1 MAKVQ
6 KSRLTARCW
15 KVDTSSEFVFHEPVT
30 DRTSRQSARDDRAA
44 KLPKPIWRGW
54 LHLIW
59 FPLSLIAGT
68 FLIVAARGAAAVTAA
83 GVYAVAVGAMFGT
96 SALYHRVDW
105 RLATKRILQRCDHL
119 MIFVLI
125 AGTATPM
132 YQLAASQRYGRVCS
146 IVTWALATAAAGLH
160 LARMEAPERVI
171 GGTYIALAAVAAMAL
186 PLVWIHAGPVAGGL
200 AVAGVLLYVAGALAY
215 HYRRPDPAPSVFG
228 YHEVFHAFVCAA
240 ATCHYVAVFIFLT

>member
-1 MAKVQ
+1 M
-6 KSRLTARCW
+6 
-15 KVDTSSEFVFHEPVT
+15 T
-30 DRTSRQSARDDRAA
+30 DRTFPPSARDGRPA
-44 KLPKPIWRGW
+44 KLPRPVWRGS

-83 GVYAVAVGAMFGT
+83 GVYAAAVSAMFGT

-105 RLATKRILQRCDHL
+105 RFATKRILQRCDHL

-132 YQLAASQRYGRVCS
+132 YQLAASQRYGRVCL
-146 IVTWALATAAAGLH
+146 ILTWVLATAAAGLH
-160 LARMEAPERVI
+160 LARMDAPERVI
-171 GGTYIALAAVAAMAL
+171 GGTYIALAAVAAPAL

-200 AVAGVLLYVAGALAY
+200 AAAGVLLYVAGALAY

-240 ATCHYVAVFIFLT
+240 ATCHYVAVFLFLT

>member
-1 MAKVQ
+1 
-6 KSRLTARCW
+6 
-15 KVDTSSEFVFHEPVT
+15 VT
-30 DRTSRQSARDDRAA
+30 ENRSA
-44 KLPKPIWRGW
+44 KLPKPIWRGR
-54 LHLIW
+54 LHLVW

-83 GVYAVAVGAMFGT
+83 GVYAVAVSAMFGT
-96 SALYHRVDW
+96 SALYHRGEW
-105 RLATKRILQRCDHL
+105 RFATKRILQRCDHL

-132 YQLAASQRYGRVCS
+132 YQLAAGQRYGRACL
-146 IVTWALATAAAGLH
+146 ILTWALATAAAGVH
-160 LARMEAPERVI
+160 LARREAPERVV
-171 GGTYIALAAVAAMAL
+171 GGTYIALAAVAALSL

-228 YHEVFHAFVCAA
+228 YHEVFHAFVCAG
-240 ATCHYVAVFIFLT
+240 ATCHYAAVFVFLT